1 MNNNKN
7 ENMNVTEKQRVYKE
21 GDLELI
27 SACFIGKLLELND
40 SDREMA
46 LADLEERIIKECD
59 NVGVDKAIVNTY
71 LEEVR
76 NTIKQIIRGG
86 YEINT
91 EKVNRDMK
99 KQGFKKQDV

>member
-7 ENMNVTEKQRVYKE
+7 ENMNITEKQRVYKE

-27 SACFIGKLLELND
+27 SAYFIAKLLELND
-40 SDREMA
+40 SDRERA
-46 LADLEERIIKECD
+46 LADLEERIIKKCD
-59 NVGVDKAIVNTY
+59 KVGADKAIVNTY

-99 KQGFKKQDV
+99 KQGF

>member
-76 NTIKQIIRGG
+76 NTIKQIIRSG

-99 KQGFKKQDV
+99 KQGF

>member
-7 ENMNVTEKQRVYKE
+7 ENMNVTEKQRVFKE

-46 LADLEERIIKECD
+46 LADLEERIINECD

-99 KQGFKKQDV
+99 KQGF